1 MAKGAVRELRDGD
14 AEALLA
20 NLRPADRDECDALVG
35 PGQERVALAKS
46 IADSLIVW
54 VFTID
59 EQVAG
64 IGGVT
69 PISLLGGQGMPWML
83 GTSAIDRHPGAFI
96 RLNRPYI
103 ARMLALCPHLVNVV
117 DARNVRSIA
126 WLKKMGFTVLPAQ
139 PMGVAGLPFHPFF
152 MDAN

>member
-1 MAKGAVRELRDGD
+1 MARGAVRELRDGD

-20 NLRPADRDECDALVG
+20 NLRPADRDECDALLG
-35 PGQERVALAKS
+35 PGQERDALADGISKS
-46 IADSLIVW
+46 LVVW
-54 VFTID
+54 VFTIN

-64 IGGVT
+64 IGGLV
-69 PISLLGGQGMPWML
+69 PVSLLGGRGIPWML
-83 GTSAIDRHPGAFI
+83 GTPAIDRHPGAFI

-126 WLKKMGFTVLPAQ
+126 WLKHTGFTVLPAQ
-139 PMGVAGLPFHPFF
+139 PMGAAGLPFHPFF

>member
-1 MAKGAVRELRDGD
+1 MPKGGVRELREGD
-14 AEALLA
+14 TEALLA
-20 NLRPADRDECDALVG
+20 DLRPADRDECDALLG
-35 PGQERVALAKS
+35 PGQEQAALAKS
-46 IADSLIVW
+46 IAQSALVW
-54 VFTID
+54 TFTID
-59 EQVAG
+59 DRVAG
-64 IGGVT
+64 IFGVT
-69 PISLLGGQGMPWML
+69 PVSLLGGQGLPWML
-83 GTSAIDRHPGAFI
+83 GTPAIDRHPSAFI

-152 MDAN
+152 MNA